1 MTSCSA
7 LQRKQKQP
15 NTSSSIPR
23 LQVNLEHVFGFTSM
37 SNSLISQDHSTVAY
51 AAGRTVILF
60 NKNTHKQ
67 DFIISTACKT
77 ITSLSLSPDGRYLA
91 TGEIRRVAFV
101 EDGSCFVTV
110 GNRHIKFWY
119 SVAKSTVQ

>member
-91 TGEIRRVAFV
+91 TGEVNILVQIRKQIH
-101 EDGSCFVTV
+101 SC
-110 GNRHIKFWY
+110 
-119 SVAKSTVQ
+119 